1 MKKNSPVGSFAAQL
15 FDLGGAGIEF
25 RARWRSLAFVI
36 VWLTLS
42 VLATLLTVFTAQ
54 GQTHRAIVIGMNFLK
69 YAPMLFVAYTLA
81 RKKAAQ
87 YLTDIY
93 EIEDPLVAE
102 NFIEQAAF
110 TPPAPSR
117 ASLVIIEDGEIQD
130 KDEDAPLLR
139 IGGPGYLQ
147 VNLDSAALV
156 EKVNGEPKA
165 LTPASKIWQIR
176 SFERIREI
184 GVSEKTGERQYAII
198 NLREQHVK
206 DISIKARTKDGVPVE
221 VRDFKVKFRILGKM
235 QAVGADEDLRF
246 VCEEGALQALIYQQT
261 TITPARKIFA
271 GADFP
276 WNSTIIPL
284 IISEVEKI
292 ISSHTAD
299 EIAVGIGE
307 KEMKA
312 NADIAAAA
320 NQTRNEATGAFSA
333 ADVAKKKLEHAH
345 ESREK
350 IKNHFYEK
358 EFKEKA
364 AALGARVTFVDIGT
378 WQPAESIKTKIRSAW
393 EQSSKNRARLKQ
405 INSKR
410 RAKETEETLK
420 LIDSVLNPLHERIHA
435 RSDPKQKEK
444 QQAAKELQEMA
455 AKNPNLVVNP
465 AMLEPFLEDTK
476 KSTAIIARDMLKA
489 FRKELLAGK
498 AQLTEK
504 LANADETRRAE
515 LAADIQKI
523 EATLHHINQY
533 FPR

>member
-1 MKKNSPVGSFAAQL
+1 MKKISALSNFAEKL
-15 FDLGGAGIEF
+15 FDLSSAGMQF
-25 RARWRSLAFVI
+25 RTRWRSIAFILA
-36 VWLTLS
+36 WLALS
-42 VLATLLTVFTAQ
+42 AFATLLTVFTAQ
-54 GQTHRAIVIGMNFLK
+54 GQTHRAVVIGMNFIK
-69 YAPMLFVAYTLA
+69 YAPMLVVAYNLA

-102 NFIEQAAF
+102 NFIEHAAF
-110 TPPAPSR
+110 APPALSR
-117 ASLVIIEDGEIQD
+117 SSLVVIEDGEIQD

-147 VNLDSAALV
+147 VNLDSAALI

-206 DISIKARTKDGVPVE
+206 DITIKARTKDGVPVE
-221 VRDFKVKFRILGKM
+221 VHDFKVKFRILGHM
-235 QAVGADEDLRF
+235 QEVGADDDLRF
-246 VCEEGALQALIYQQT
+246 ICEEGALQALIYQQT
-261 TITPARKIFA
+261 TITPPRKIFA

-292 ISSHTAD
+292 ISAHTAD

-312 NADIAAAA
+312 NADIAATAS
-320 NQTRNEATGAFSA
+320 QTRIEATGALNS

-358 EFKEKA
+358 AFKEKA
-364 AALGARVTFVDIGT
+364 AALGVRVTFVDIGT
-378 WQPAESIKTKIRSAW
+378 WQPAESIKVKIRSAW

-405 INSKR
+405 INNKR
-410 RAKETEETLK
+410 NARETEETLK
-420 LIDSVLNPLHERIHA
+420 LIDSVINPLHERIHA

-444 QQAAKELQEMA
+444 QQIAKELQEMA

-504 LANADETRRAE
+504 LAKADEARRAE
-515 LAADIQKI
+515 FAADIQKI
-523 EATLHHINQY
+523 EAALHHINQY